1 MPALTPVLTTT
12 PAPTAIY
19 NPQIAETFSWLP
31 VTNTVRPLYAKAVY
45 DVGVNKSLNGATLF
59 TGTTLSAGAWNQIN
73 ALAATSIS
81 VTATNWDGDPTTTFN
96 LSAGTSIYG
105 VFTAIKLASGSVIAY
120 KG

>member
-1 MPALTPVLTTT
+1 MPALTPVITTT
-12 PAPTAIY
+12 PAPTATY
-19 NPQIAETFSWLP
+19 NPQMAETFSWLP

-45 DVGVNKSLNGATLF
+45 DVGTNKSLNGATLF

-73 ALAATSIS
+73 ALATASIS
-81 VTATNWDGDPTTTFN
+81 VTATNWDGDPSTTFS
-96 LSAGTSIYG
+96 LTAGASIYG

>member
-1 MPALTPVLTTT
+1 MPALTPLLTQT
-12 PAPTAIY
+12 PAPTATY
-19 NPQIAETFSWLP
+19 SPQIAETFSWLP

-59 TGTTLSAGAWNQIN
+59 TGTTLSAGAWNQITALSN
-73 ALAATSIS
+73 ASVS
-81 VTATNWDGDPTTTFN
+81 VTSTNWDGDPPTTFALN
-96 LSAGTSIYG
+96 VGASIYG